1 MTESEEIKC
10 HAIIHSHAAAVAGG
24 NLVPVPG
31 LGIAADIVGMTTM
44 CLALA
49 SVFGT
54 DNLEAE
60 VAKGIAVGALK
71 KTLLKQPV
79 KTIGKELAKL
89 IPFGGQI
96 ASAAISISLVE
107 AAGWVMAKD
116 LEARAK

>member
-1 MTESEEIKC
+1 MTSEQEAKC

-44 CLALA
+44 CLALS

-54 DNLEAE
+54 DDIPSE
-60 VAKGIAVGALK
+60 VAKGIAVGAIK
-71 KTLLKQPV
+71 KTLLKQPI

-96 ASAAISISLVE
+96 ASAAISVGLVE

-116 LEARAK
+116 LESRAK

>member
-10 HAIIHSHAAAVAGG
+10 HAIIHSHAAAAVAGG

-49 SVFGT
+49 TVFGT
-54 DNLEAE
+54 DNLPAE
-60 VAKGIAVGALK
+60 VAKGLAVGALK

-89 IPFGGQI
+89 IPLGGQI

-116 LEARAK
+116 LE